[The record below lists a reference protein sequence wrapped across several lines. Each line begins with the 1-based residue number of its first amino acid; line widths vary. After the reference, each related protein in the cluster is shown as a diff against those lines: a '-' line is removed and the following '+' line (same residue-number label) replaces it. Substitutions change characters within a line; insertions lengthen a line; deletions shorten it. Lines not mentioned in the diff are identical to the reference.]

1 MSSNPIVIFATAY
14 FPLVGGAEVALKEIT
29 DRLPNGNI
37 HVITAKIRPGLAS
50 RERWGNAE
58 VHRVGFGHPIDKLLL
73 PFVAPVVAWWLQ
85 RGVKRPVAWAL
96 MASYGGFGA
105 LFYALL
111 RPSARLLLTLQE
123 GDPLEYIERRV
134 GVLFP
139 IFKKIFFR
147 ADAIQAISHFLADWA
162 VRMGARVTPR
172 VVPNGVDIARFRVPL
187 AAQERL
193 HARASLGYAPN
204 DTVVITTSRLTKKNG
219 IADVIRALPMLAPE
233 VKFLIVGE
241 GEDGESLMRLAEELG
256 VSSRTQFLGRRDHA
270 ELPAL
275 LRASDIFI
283 RASLSEGLGNS
294 FLEAMAAD
302 LPIIGTPVGGIPDF
316 LVDGETGVF
325 CQPHDPVSV
334 ARAVE
339 RLRNSPDLVQR
350 LKDCGPI
357 LVKEKYAWEDIAR
370 EMGEILE
377 GLEASPASPEK
388 GV

>member
-29 DRLPNGNI
+29 DRLPKGNF
-37 HVITAKIRPGLAS
+37 HLVTAKIRPGLAS
-50 RERWGNAE
+50 RERWGNVE
-58 VHRVGFGHPIDKLLL
+58 VHRVGFGHPVDKLLL
-73 PFVAPVVAWWLQ
+73 PFIAPFVAWQIQ

-123 GDPLEYIERRV
+123 GDPLDYIERRV

-139 IFKKIFFR
+139 LFQKIFSR
-147 ADAIQAISHFLADWA
+147 ADAVQAISRFLADWA

-172 VVPNGVDIARFRVPL
+172 VIPNGVDVARFRAPL
-187 AAQERL
+187 TDQARL
-193 HARASLGYAPN
+193 ELRASLGYASD
-204 DTVVITTSRLTKKNG
+204 DTMVITTSRLTKKNG
-219 IADVIRALPMLAPE
+219 INDVICALPFLPE
-233 VKFLIVGE
+233 QVKFLIVGE
-241 GEDGESLMRLAEELG
+241 GEDKDALVKLAQEQG
-256 VSSRTQFLGRRDHA
+256 VTARVQFLGKRGHE
-270 ELPAL
+270 ELPSL

-334 ARAVE
+334 AQAIE
-339 RLRNSPDLVQR
+339 RLRANPELVR
-350 LKDCGPI
+350 TLKERGPVI
-357 LVKEKYAWEDIAR
+357 VSEKYAWDDIAR
-370 EMGEILE
+370 QMGELLE
-377 GLEASPASPEK
+377 VLETPPVSREK